1 MREIAGNFCH
11 GAIMSEEAESTGKN
25 LPHRGMRQ
33 KDDEEKVRWKLSR
46 QWSIR
51 ISIVRAPF
59 RYSPRIYLALLL
71 PLLGSLPD
79 SFAQTSALEKAAL
92 AVPSPAL
99 SMLPVFFA
107 QDRGLFKKENI
118 EPVIVMM
125 SGRLQAIALGTGEI
139 DYAASVETIL
149 RSTMQGMAFKIIVY
163 TSAKLSVVLV
173 TAPDIKSVADLRGKA
188 VGVTSLGGGLEYALR
203 EILIQQGKLNPER
216 EVRTVSLGMPEQMAG
231 LAAGSLQGAMLVP
244 PYDGIMARKGYRR
257 LVSAVDLLEYPQGGI
272 ATTDK
277 KLKEKPAQVKR
288 LIRAMIQALN
298 EIRSERERTVSY
310 IATRWK
316 IDQELAAQSYDI
328 MVRSFSK
335 DGSASTKS
343 IQNVIDSTRSR
354 LQIDRA
360 ISVNDVAAFSL
371 LGEVQ
376 KELSLR

>member
-1 MREIAGNFCH
+1 
-11 GAIMSEEAESTGKN
+11 
-25 LPHRGMRQ
+25 
-33 KDDEEKVRWKLSR
+33 
-46 QWSIR
+46 
-51 ISIVRAPF
+51 
-59 RYSPRIYLALLL
+59 
-71 PLLGSLPD
+71 
-79 SFAQTSALEKAAL
+79 
-92 AVPSPAL
+92 
-99 SMLPVFFA
+99 MLPVFFA
-107 QDRGLFKKENI
+107 QDRGLFKKEGI

-288 LIRAMIQALN
+288 IIRAMLQALN

>member
-1 MREIAGNFCH
+1 MRARFRD
-11 GAIMSEEAESTGKN
+11 S
-25 LPHRGMRQ
+25 
-33 KDDEEKVRWKLSR
+33 SR
-46 QWSIR
+46 L
-51 ISIVRAPF
+51 
-59 RYSPRIYLALLL
+59 YLALLL
-71 PLLGSLPD
+71 PLLASLPD
-79 SFAQTSALEKAAL
+79 GFAQTSSLEKAL
-92 AVPSPAL
+92 IAVPSPAL

-107 QDRGLFKKENI
+107 QDRGLFRKEGI
-118 EPVIVMM
+118 EPVIVIM

-149 RSTMQGMAFKIIVY
+149 RSTMQGMPFKIILY
-163 TSAKLSVVLV
+163 TNSKMSVVLV
-173 TAPDIKSVADLRGKA
+173 TSPDIKSVADLRGKA

-203 EILIQQGKLNPER
+203 EILIQQGKLNPDR
-216 EVRTVSLGMPEQMAG
+216 EVRAVSLGMPEQMAG
-231 LAAGSLQGAMLVP
+231 LAAGSLHGAMLVP

-288 LIRAMIQALN
+288 IIRAMIQALN

-335 DGSASTKS
+335 DGSASAKS

-376 KELSLR
+376 RELSVR

>member
-1 MREIAGNFCH
+1 
-11 GAIMSEEAESTGKN
+11 
-25 LPHRGMRQ
+25 
-33 KDDEEKVRWKLSR
+33 
-46 QWSIR
+46 
-51 ISIVRAPF
+51 VRALF
-59 RYSPRIYLALLL
+59 RYSPWLYLALLL
-71 PLLGSLPD
+71 LLLGSLPD
-79 SFAQTSALEKAAL
+79 SFAQTAAPEKAL
-92 AVPSPAL
+92 IAVPSPAL

-107 QDRGLFKKENI
+107 QDRGLFKKEGI
-118 EPVIVMM
+118 EPVLVMM

-163 TSAKLSVVLV
+163 TNAKLSVVLV

-203 EILIQQGKLNPER
+203 EILIQQGKLNPDR

-298 EIRSERERTVSY
+298 EIRSEREKTVSY

-335 DGSASTKS
+335 DGSASAKS

>member
-1 MREIAGNFCH
+1 M
-11 GAIMSEEAESTGKN
+11 
-25 LPHRGMRQ
+25 
-33 KDDEEKVRWKLSR
+33 
-46 QWSIR
+46 
-51 ISIVRAPF
+51 RAPF
-59 RYSPRIYLALLL
+59 RYSSRLYLALLL

-79 SFAQTSALEKAAL
+79 SFAQTSALEKAVI

-99 SMLPVFFA
+99 SMLPFFFA

-118 EPVIVMM
+118 EPVIVTM
-125 SGRLQAIALGTGEI
+125 SGHLQAIALGTGEI

-288 LIRAMIQALN
+288 VIRAMIQALN
-298 EIRSERERTVSY
+298 EIRSERERTVTY

-343 IQNVIDSTRSR
+343 IQNVIDSTKAR

-376 KELSLR
+376 RELSLR

>member
-1 MREIAGNFCH
+1 
-11 GAIMSEEAESTGKN
+11 
-25 LPHRGMRQ
+25 
-33 KDDEEKVRWKLSR
+33 
-46 QWSIR
+46 
-51 ISIVRAPF
+51 
-59 RYSPRIYLALLL
+59 
-71 PLLGSLPD
+71 
-79 SFAQTSALEKAAL
+79 
-92 AVPSPAL
+92 
-99 SMLPVFFA
+99 MLPVYFA
-107 QDRGLFKKENI
+107 QDRGLFKKEGI
-118 EPVIVMM
+118 EPVLVMM

-149 RSTMQGMAFKIIVY
+149 RSTMQGMPFKIILY
-163 TSAKLSVVLV
+163 TNSKMSVVLV
-173 TAPDIKSVADLRGKA
+173 TSPDIKSVADLRGKA

-203 EILIQQGKLNPER
+203 EILIQQGKLNPDR
-216 EVRTVSLGMPEQMAG
+216 DVRAVSLGMPEQMAG

-288 LIRAMIQALN
+288 VIRAMIQALN
-298 EIRSERERTVSY
+298 EIRSERERTVTY

-343 IQNVIDSTRSR
+343 IQNVIDSTKSR

-376 KELSLR
+376 RELSLR

>member
-1 MREIAGNFCH
+1 
-11 GAIMSEEAESTGKN
+11 
-25 LPHRGMRQ
+25 
-33 KDDEEKVRWKLSR
+33 
-46 QWSIR
+46 
-51 ISIVRAPF
+51 VRARF
-59 RYSPRIYLALLL
+59 RDFSRLYLALLL
-71 PLLGSLPD
+71 PLLASLPD
-79 SFAQTSALEKAAL
+79 GFAQTSSLEKAL
-92 AVPSPAL
+92 IAVPSPAL

-107 QDRGLFKKENI
+107 QDRGLFRKEGI
-118 EPVIVMM
+118 EPVIVIM

-149 RSTMQGMAFKIIVY
+149 RSTMQGMPFKIILY
-163 TSAKLSVVLV
+163 TNSKMSVVLV
-173 TAPDIKSVADLRGKA
+173 TSPDIKSVADLRGKA

-203 EILIQQGKLNPER
+203 EILIQQGKLNPDR
-216 EVRTVSLGMPEQMAG
+216 EVRAVSLGMPEQMAG
-231 LAAGSLQGAMLVP
+231 LAAGSLHGAMLVP

-288 LIRAMIQALN
+288 IIRAMIQALN

-335 DGSASTKS
+335 DGSASAKS

-376 KELSLR
+376 RELSVR

>member
-1 MREIAGNFCH
+1 
-11 GAIMSEEAESTGKN
+11 
-25 LPHRGMRQ
+25 
-33 KDDEEKVRWKLSR
+33 
-46 QWSIR
+46 
-51 ISIVRAPF
+51 
-59 RYSPRIYLALLL
+59 LLL
-71 PLLGSLPD
+71 PLLGPLPD
-79 SFAQTSALEKAAL
+79 CFAQTSAPEKAL
-92 AVPSPAL
+92 IAVPSPAL
-99 SMLPVFFA
+99 SMLPVYFA
-107 QDRGLFKKENI
+107 QDRGLFKKEGI
-118 EPVIVMM
+118 EPVLVMM

-149 RSTMQGMAFKIIVY
+149 RSTMQGMPFKIILY
-163 TSAKLSVVLV
+163 TNSKMSVVLV
-173 TAPDIKSVADLRGKA
+173 TSPDIKSVADLRGKA

-203 EILIQQGKLNPER
+203 EILIQQGKLNPDR
-216 EVRTVSLGMPEQMAG
+216 DVRAVSLGMPEQMAG

-288 LIRAMIQALN
+288 VIRAMIQALN
-298 EIRSERERTVSY
+298 EIRSERERTVTY

-343 IQNVIDSTRSR
+343 IQNVIDSTKSR

-376 KELSLR
+376 RELSLR

>member
-1 MREIAGNFCH
+1 MRA
-11 GAIMSEEAESTGKN
+11 
-25 LPHRGMRQ
+25 L
-33 KDDEEKVRWKLSR
+33 
-46 QWSIR
+46 
-51 ISIVRAPF
+51 F
-59 RYSPRIYLALLL
+59 RYSPRFYLALLL
-71 PLLGSLPD
+71 PLLGPLPD
-79 SFAQTSALEKAAL
+79 CFAQTSAPEKAL
-92 AVPSPAL
+92 IAVPSPAL
-99 SMLPVFFA
+99 SMLPVYFA
-107 QDRGLFKKENI
+107 QDRGLFKKEGI
-118 EPVIVMM
+118 EPVLVMM

-149 RSTMQGMAFKIIVY
+149 RSTMQGMPFKIILY
-163 TSAKLSVVLV
+163 TNSKMSVVLV
-173 TAPDIKSVADLRGKA
+173 TSPDIKSVADLRGKA

-203 EILIQQGKLNPER
+203 EILIQQGKLNPDR
-216 EVRTVSLGMPEQMAG
+216 EVRAVSLGMPEQMAG
-231 LAAGSLQGAMLVP
+231 LAAGSLHGAMLVP

-288 LIRAMIQALN
+288 VIRAMIQALN
-298 EIRSERERTVSY
+298 EIRSEREQTVSY

-335 DGSASTKS
+335 DGSASAKS
-343 IQNVIDSTRSR
+343 IQNVIDSTKSR

-360 ISVNDVAAFSL
+360 ISVNDVVAFSL

-376 KELSLR
+376 RELSLR

>member
-1 MREIAGNFCH
+1 
-11 GAIMSEEAESTGKN
+11 
-25 LPHRGMRQ
+25 
-33 KDDEEKVRWKLSR
+33 
-46 QWSIR
+46 
-51 ISIVRAPF
+51 
-59 RYSPRIYLALLL
+59 LLL
-71 PLLGSLPD
+71 FGALPD
-79 SFAQTSALEKAAL
+79 ASAQSLALEKAII

-99 SMLPVFFA
+99 SMLPVYFA
-107 QDRGLFKKENI
+107 QDRGLFKREGI
-118 EPVIVMM
+118 EAALVMM
-125 SGRLQAIALGTGEI
+125 AGRLQAIALGTGEI

-149 RSTMQGMAFKIIVY
+149 RSTMQGMPFKIILY
-163 TSAKLSVVLV
+163 TNSKMSVVLV

-203 EILIQQGKLNPER
+203 EILIQQGKLNPDR

-277 KLKEKPAQVKR
+277 KLKEKTAQVKR
-288 LIRAMIQALN
+288 VIRAMIQALN
-298 EIRSERERTVSY
+298 EIRSERERTVGY
-310 IATRWK
+310 ITTRWK

-376 KELSLR
+376 REPSLR

>member
-1 MREIAGNFCH
+1 MEY
-11 GAIMSEEAESTGKN
+11 
-25 LPHRGMRQ
+25 L
-33 KDDEEKVRWKLSR
+33 
-46 QWSIR
+46 
-51 ISIVRAPF
+51 ISIVRALF
-59 RYSPRIYLALLL
+59 GYSPRLYLALLL
-71 PLLGSLPD
+71 LLGSLPD
-79 SFAQTSALEKAAL
+79 SFAQTAAPEKAL
-92 AVPSPAL
+92 IAVPSPAL

-107 QDRGLFKKENI
+107 QDRGLFKKEGI
-118 EPVIVMM
+118 EPVLVMM

-149 RSTMQGMAFKIIVY
+149 RSTMQGMPFKIILY
-163 TSAKLSVVLV
+163 TNSKMSVVLV
-173 TAPDIKSVADLRGKA
+173 TSPDIKSVADLRGKA

-203 EILIQQGKLNPER
+203 EILIQQGKLNPDR
-216 EVRTVSLGMPEQMAG
+216 DVRAVSLGMPEQMAG
-231 LAAGSLQGAMLVP
+231 LAAGSLHGAMLVP
-244 PYDGIMARKGYRR
+244 PYDAIMARKGYRR

-277 KLKEKPAQVKR
+277 KIKERPAQVKR
-288 LIRAMIQALN
+288 IMRAMIQALN
-298 EIRSERERTVSY
+298 DIRGERERTVSY

-335 DGSASTKS
+335 DGSASAKS
-343 IQNVIDSTRSR
+343 IQSVIDSTRSR

-360 ISVNDVAAFSL
+360 VSVNDVAAFSL

>member
-1 MREIAGNFCH
+1 
-11 GAIMSEEAESTGKN
+11 
-25 LPHRGMRQ
+25 
-33 KDDEEKVRWKLSR
+33 
-46 QWSIR
+46 
-51 ISIVRAPF
+51 VRALF
-59 RYSPRIYLALLL
+59 RYSLRLYLALLL
-71 PLLGSLPD
+71 LLLGSLPD
-79 SFAQTSALEKAAL
+79 SFAQTPTLEKAII

-107 QDRGLFKKENI
+107 QDRGLFKKEGI
-118 EPVIVMM
+118 DPVIVIM

-149 RSTMQGMAFKIIVY
+149 RSTMQGMPFKIILY
-163 TSAKLSVVLV
+163 TNSKMSVVLV
-173 TAPDIKSVADLRGKA
+173 TSPDIKSVADLRGKA

-203 EILIQQGKLNPER
+203 EILIQQGKLNPDR
-216 EVRTVSLGMPEQMAG
+216 EVRAVSLGMPEQMAG
-231 LAAGSLQGAMLVP
+231 LAAGSLHGAMLVP

-288 LIRAMIQALN
+288 VIRAMIQALN
-298 EIRSERERTVSY
+298 EIRSEREQTVSY

-335 DGSASTKS
+335 DGSASAKS
-343 IQNVIDSTRSR
+343 IQNVIDSTKSR

-376 KELSLR
+376 RELSLR